1 MSNINANSIN
11 SENIKVTNLNVTNL
25 NGVPI
30 NESLCESCG
39 GITITCQNEDCE
51 CPNTYANSDN
61 NNNNNGGNPDI
72 NLSSISSD
80 IIPASNTNINLGT
93 SNNQINNLYLKGE
106 LSGGQNNNII
116 LASNLI
122 PKSGEDI
129 SIGSSDNPIKDLYVS
144 SSTIH
149 IGGAL
154 ISSNGDEIILPTG
167 TKIGNNTIATIE
179 DNQGPK
185 GATGVPGVIGPTGP
199 TGNPGV
205 IGPTGA
211 TGVPGVIGPTGPTGN
226 PGVIGPTGDEGPR
239 GRSNYNCTTACFF
252 TDLGNTFDINSENN
266 KIHTIPSPI
275 ILNLGNC
282 ETDCCISSDTH
293 VGWPILP
300 QSMGLFFNMYGKT
313 FNGIPTPKIG
323 STYAT
328 MFPGNHLGLS
338 CEVLAISGNYQ
349 NNSGDDNIYSLYVA
363 NYGNSVTGDNY
374 HCKKIT
380 DLPPNSQG
388 SFEIS
393 YDVSDIINELNGVTN
408 RIKINSLDYFGLYI
422 TKACLKIDYFA
433 VEANKNENYEDEC
446 LVLQSYD
453 LTIDPP
459 KIMIDA
465 TIYLLQE

>member
-167 TKIGNNTIATIE
+167 TKI
-179 DNQGPK
+179 
-185 GATGVPGVIGPTGP
+185 
-199 TGNPGV
+199 
-205 IGPTGA
+205 
-211 TGVPGVIGPTGPTGN
+211 
-226 PGVIGPTGDEGPR
+226 
-239 GRSNYNCTTACFF
+239 
-252 TDLGNTFDINSENN
+252 
-266 KIHTIPSPI
+266 
-275 ILNLGNC
+275 
-282 ETDCCISSDTH
+282 
-293 VGWPILP
+293 
-300 QSMGLFFNMYGKT
+300 
-313 FNGIPTPKIG
+313 
-323 STYAT
+323 
-328 MFPGNHLGLS
+328 
-338 CEVLAISGNYQ
+338 
-349 NNSGDDNIYSLYVA
+349 
-363 NYGNSVTGDNY
+363 
-374 HCKKIT
+374 
-380 DLPPNSQG
+380 
-388 SFEIS
+388 
-393 YDVSDIINELNGVTN
+393 
-408 RIKINSLDYFGLYI
+408 
-422 TKACLKIDYFA
+422 
-433 VEANKNENYEDEC
+433 
-446 LVLQSYD
+446 
-453 LTIDPP
+453 
-459 KIMIDA
+459 
-465 TIYLLQE
+465 